1 MTNLIWSTIY
11 THDGE
16 LFESSLTLDTFEKF
30 TKASRKKI
38 FDVFTN
44 YGAYQK
50 WIPQHFPSV
59 RIISVRPHATLA
71 EEHRIIAGAEFVVM
85 AKHIVKDSLIHE
97 TFFVGGDAK
106 GSHITEK
113 FDQISTG
120 TLITVTIDFKPKL
133 SMKLS
138 GLVGKPKYLK
148 DFENIVDEFI
158 KIAEI

>member
-1 MTNLIWSTIY
+1 MINLIWSTIY
-11 THDGE
+11 TQDGE

-30 TKASRKKI
+30 TTASRKKI

-44 YGAYQK
+44 YDTYQK
-50 WIPQHFPSV
+50 WIPQYFPSV
-59 RIISVRPHATLA
+59 RIISVRPHTTLV
-71 EEHRIIAGAEFVVM
+71 EEHRIIAGTEFVVM
-85 AKHIVKDSLIHE
+85 AKHVVNDSLIHE

-113 FDQISTG
+113 FEQTSTG

>member
-1 MTNLIWSTIY
+1 
-11 THDGE
+11 
-16 LFESSLTLDTFEKF
+16 LTLDKFEKF

-38 FDVFTN
+38 FDVVTN
-44 YGAYQK
+44 YDDYQK
-50 WIPQHFPSV
+50 RIPRYFPSV

-71 EEHRIIAGAEFVVM
+71 EEHRIIAGTEFVVM
-85 AKHIVKDSLIHE
+85 AKHIVNDSLTHE

-113 FDQISTG
+113 FTQTPTG
-120 TLITVTIDFKPKL
+120 TLVTVTVDFKLKL

-148 DFENIVDEFI
+148 DFENIIDEFI